1 MMIWVLK
8 SLTYLIIEVLN
19 LQANGTLEL
28 NLRNGKNLVVVKA
41 EIDLNSNEILQ
52 FFVMCNVVTDSAAKY
67 FEGGALSISAYQ

>member
-1 MMIWVLK
+1 MKELK
-8 SLTYLIIEVLN
+8 
-19 LQANGTLEL
+19 
-28 NLRNGKNLVVVKA
+28 LRNGKNLVVVKA